1 MVRNCA
7 PENLEIP
14 GLVLAHHP
22 GMTTKNLRSHV
33 GITFPGSSL
42 ERAHKKEPEMAKMI
56 FVSLPVS
63 DLARATAFYQA
74 IGAARNAQF
83 SDDTA
88 SCMVFSDT
96 IHAMLMTHD
105 KYRQFTSKKIVDAK
119 TSSQVLICISADSRA
134 EVDDV
139 VGKAKAAGAAI
150 DPSPVDDYTFMYG
163 RSFEDPDGHM
173 WGVNWMDMEAFEKQC
188 AKTA

>member
-1 MVRNCA
+1 
-7 PENLEIP
+7 
-14 GLVLAHHP
+14 
-22 GMTTKNLRSHV
+22 
-33 GITFPGSSL
+33 
-42 ERAHKKEPEMAKMI
+42 MAKMI

-63 DLARATAFYQA
+63 DLKRATAFYQA
-74 IGAARNAQF
+74 IGAVKNAQF

-119 TSSQVLICISADSRA
+119 TSSQMLLCISADSRA
-134 EVDDV
+134 EVDGL
-139 VGKAKAAGAAI
+139 VGKAGAAGGMI
-150 DPSPVDDYTFMYG
+150 DPSPQEDFDFMYG

-173 WGVNWMDMEAFEKQC
+173 WGVNWMDLEAATK
-188 AKTA
+188 AMAPA